1 MRLSIGCKR
10 ESIENIIFQNWSKFN
25 QKCIKSIF
33 IQKKKKLNA
42 QSMMKQHHLRIEK
55 KKIGIGNDF
64 VGTG

>member
-33 IQKKKKLNA
+33 IQKKKKTECA
-42 QSMMKQHHLRIEK
+42 IDDETASSSYRK